1 MLREVSSRFAH
12 LYLSRVR
19 NTEADELVFVPHR
32 SPCTPNTPR
41 TATQCCQLKAALLR
55 PHIHPSR
62 SRNMVAR
69 TTRNRTGSAPRR
81 FEHEGNTYAPKAVI
95 GIAFRHL
102 NGTILDHGEF
112 SGGEQKGQAN
122 FVLRELGFSVE
133 PITNSFIT
141 SRGYAIPEDWEK
153 FQQAFWFN
161 MLQKRMWAYKE
172 VSEGDVLYW
181 YDSKSQRIVWKSK
194 ITKLDRFEYS
204 TKEEFRGRLIEKFD
218 EDPVNDP
225 YYAEK
230 SESGYCI
237 AFKVDPLE
245 KLDLEKPDGFKFPQG
260 GWLRGSDPNAEQWV
274 SGLGNDLKAASE
286 KLIDEGYFDP
296 TDAKDERDRKL
307 REIVQRRGQPKFRDD
322 LIAAYGGRCAVTGC
336 DVLQALEA
344 AHISP
349 YLGERSNHV
358 SNGLLLRADIHTLFD
373 LGLFAIEPSTLKV
386 KISDSLKVTSV
397 GDLHDQELTVPIG
410 VAFNPSI
417 AALECRWQ
425 QFQQNVTESV
435 R

>member
-1 MLREVSSRFAH
+1 MPKLIPDGLTRQHVLLALKDLDEGIEHSFGGATGYH
-12 LYLSRVR
+12 LLYDGR
-19 NTEADELVFVPHR
+19 A
-32 SPCTPNTPR
+32 
-41 TATQCCQLKAALLR
+41 
-55 PHIHPSR
+55 
-62 SRNMVAR
+62 
-69 TTRNRTGSAPRR
+69 
-81 FEHEGNTYAPKAVI
+81 YAPKAVI

-102 NGTILDHGEF
+102 NGTILGHEEF

-153 FQQAFWFN
+153 FRQAFWFN
-161 MLQKRMWAYKE
+161 MWQKRMWAYKE

-204 TKEEFRGRLIEKFD
+204 TKQELRDRLIKNFD

-245 KLDLEKPDGFKFPQG
+245 KIDLQKPDGFNFPQG
-260 GWLRGSDPNAEQWV
+260 GWLRGSDSIAEQWV
-274 SGLGNDLKAASE
+274 SGSGNDLKAASE

-322 LIAAYGGRCAVTGC
+322 LVAAYGGRCAVTGC
-336 DVLQALEA
+336 DVVQALEA

-349 YLGERSNHV
+349 YLGEQSNHV

-373 LGLFAIEPSTLKV
+373 LGLIAIEPTTVKV
-386 KISDSLKVTSV
+386 KIADPLKESSI
-397 GDLHDQELTVPIG
+397 GHLHDQELTLPTDKASHPS
-410 VAFNPSI
+410 VAS
-417 AALECRWQ
+417 LESRWQ
-425 QFQQNVTESV
+425 KFQQDQTS
-435 R
+435 